1 MRDRDEYAQQRDAPP
16 LAEHGEGAPRALLAA
31 KLVDRHGAT
40 GRLAAIAAEDE
51 RLDARGKRAATR
63 HRSRSFTVAASRR
76 SSSAARTG
84 CCGSSALLP
93 GCAGDRATDPS
104 SRTRS
109 RFG

>member
-1 MRDRDEYAQQRDAPP
+1 MRVREEYAQQRDAPP
-16 LAEHGEGAPRALLAA
+16 LAEHGHGAPRALLAA

-63 HRSRSFTVAASRR
+63 HRSRSFTVAARRR

-84 CCGSSALLP
+84 RCGSSPMPPA
-93 GCAGDRATDPS
+93 CCSD
-104 SRTRS
+104 
-109 RFG
+109 